1 MIFKTNLSHN
11 LNHTAGLMPNLKI
24 KTKKPS
30 VFYDM
35 ANIDF
40 VAVVTRGNW
49 GWAVYSTVYVCI
61 YIFLIIFT

>member
-40 VAVVTRGNW
+40 VAVVTRGKP
-49 GWAVYSTVYVCI
+49 
-61 YIFLIIFT
+61 

>member
-40 VAVVTRGNW
+40 VAVVTRGNQKSENVSKLCSQ
-49 GWAVYSTVYVCI
+49 GIPAHSV
-61 YIFLIIFT
+61 